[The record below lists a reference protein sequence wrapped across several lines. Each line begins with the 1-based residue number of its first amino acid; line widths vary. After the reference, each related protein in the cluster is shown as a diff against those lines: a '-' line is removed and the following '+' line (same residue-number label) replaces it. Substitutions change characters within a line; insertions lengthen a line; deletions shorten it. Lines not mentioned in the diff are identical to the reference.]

1 MSDESGVP
9 VPQSFLALY
18 MEPGRVKPRAS
29 HAQIAERHEFCE
41 DLAQL
46 LAQRAGEIRADL
58 GITRQD
64 VLERMRRGLFG
75 DDSGVE
81 VHEAQWVWTRL
92 IELLGWSP

>member
-1 MSDESGVP
+1 MNDESGDAVP
-9 VPQSFLALY
+9 RSFIDLY
-18 MEPGRVKPRAS
+18 VEPGRVKPAAS

-64 VLERMRRGLFG
+64 VLERMRRGLF
-75 DDSGVE
+75 DDDIGVE
-81 VHEAQWVWTRL
+81 AREARWVWTRL
-92 IELLGWSP
+92 LELLGWTP